1 MLIPVAFYCRPVLLS
16 LQEVF
21 GDGGGVEAFSGDG
34 SIGFVF
40 SILEKLGWLLSP
52 RVALSLGV
60 SGSPAVLV
68 ASDPVLLARIWPLA
82 IICSGVQ
89 RLRCTSCYVPID
101 VASKPYV
108 ASLEACSLRWDSA
121 SSCKLSVRSNVEWWL
136 RALATKT
143 TGRSLQGPGC
153 NFYFIQGCL
162 CKDVC
167 VIFYMNQ

>member
-1 MLIPVAFYCRPVLLS
+1 MTFHGFIALWDLSFPAREIGLVAF
-16 LQEVF
+16 
-21 GDGGGVEAFSGDG
+21 
-34 SIGFVF
+34 
-40 SILEKLGWLLSP
+40 P

-68 ASDPVLLARIWPLA
+68 KSDPVLLARIWPLA

-101 VASKPYV
+101 VASKLCV
-108 ASLEACSLRWDSA
+108 ASLEASSLRWDSA
-121 SSCKLSVRSNVEWWL
+121 LSCKLGVRFNVECWL
-136 RALATKT
+136 RSLATKT
-143 TGRSLQGPGC
+143 TRRSLQGPRC
-153 NFYFIQGCL
+153 NLYFIQGCL